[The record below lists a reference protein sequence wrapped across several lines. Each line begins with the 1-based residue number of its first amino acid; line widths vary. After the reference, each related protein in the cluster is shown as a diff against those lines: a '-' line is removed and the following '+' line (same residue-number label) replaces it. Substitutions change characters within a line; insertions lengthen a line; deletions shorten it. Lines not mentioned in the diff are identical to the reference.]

1 MKGIVG
7 NLTRQK
13 KHSAILLT
21 INEKGGVN
29 QLPGQVFP
37 TDKTAASQLL
47 RSGPGKIVIEKQTDS
62 SLYGMLF

>member
-1 MKGIVG
+1 MKKVA
-7 NLTRQK
+7 
-13 KHSAILLT
+13 S
-21 INEKGGVN
+21 INCRGRF
-29 QLPGQVFP
+29 FP